1 MSSTKIV
8 ATIGPA
14 TCKPKSLLALR
25 EAGMSIA
32 RLNGSHNSLDWHLST
47 IKVIQELLPDVP
59 ILLDIPGRK
68 IRTTQLAYEPCFE
81 AGDEIILTTN
91 LEHDGHHKVPVNYPD
106 LHEDL
111 SPNDVILA
119 DDGTLRFTVS
129 VLNGQDIHCR
139 AEVTGQLKSRKGIN
153 VPQIELRTKEVTD
166 RDHMMVKFAT
176 DAGVDFIG
184 ISFVESAKHVET
196 IRGLTSGSW
205 PRIVAKIENSGG
217 LENMNEVIDAADAIM
232 IDRGDLAV
240 ETNLESVAIFQKQIL
255 NSATDRSKPVIV
267 ATELLHTMIE
277 NPFPTKAEVSDI
289 SNAVLDGASATML
302 SGETAVGEYAV
313 EAVTMMQRTCS
324 AANHYINQ
332 SIYRENV
339 KLDNS
344 IPKVMGDAIASICQS
359 LPITKIVAVTISGYA
374 ARVISMKNFRQPLL
388 ALSNDVMAAK
398 SFNILP
404 GTQGVFVDIPFS
416 KISTDHVPECLS
428 ILWQRKL
435 INLDDMLLV
444 TAVAYPRS
452 GNRMNLIQTHNV
464 RDLAETMGWA

>member
-1 MSSTKIV
+1 
-8 ATIGPA
+8 
-14 TCKPKSLLALR
+14 
-25 EAGMSIA
+25 
-32 RLNGSHNSLDWHLST
+32 
-47 IKVIQELLPDVP
+47 
-59 ILLDIPGRK
+59 
-68 IRTTQLAYEPCFE
+68 
-81 AGDEIILTTN
+81 
-91 LEHDGHHKVPVNYPD
+91 
-106 LHEDL
+106 
-111 SPNDVILA
+111 
-119 DDGTLRFTVS
+119 
-129 VLNGQDIHCR
+129 
-139 AEVTGQLKSRKGIN
+139 
-153 VPQIELRTKEVTD
+153 
-166 RDHMMVKFAT
+166 
-176 DAGVDFIG
+176 
-184 ISFVESAKHVET
+184 
-196 IRGLTSGSW
+196 
-205 PRIVAKIENSGG
+205 
-217 LENMNEVIDAADAIM
+217 M

-302 SGETAVGEYAV
+302 SGETAVGEYAI

-324 AANHYINQ
+324 VANHYINQ

-339 KLDNS
+339 ELDNS